1 MHHKKVKI
9 TDSFIITGRGKVYI
23 TNLDFD
29 KYAMNFNSTDTFR
42 CGDKILEIKSV
53 EAILKTDGENR
64 SDYVSFIAKEITP
77 KEFLSKISVKDT
89 STMKAVRRRIKYRFF
104 IRIWQ
109 NIVLKFLVIRD
120 KIFNT

>member
-9 TDSFIITGRGKVYI
+9 ISIFNKVNSGKTMLTDILY
-23 TNLDFD
+23 
-29 KYAMNFNSTDTFR
+29 NSHNKELIKQGDTFR
-42 CGDKILEIKSV
+42 YGENIYEIKSV
-53 EAILKTDGENR
+53 EPIDVKGGAMIGLLVK
-64 SDYVSFIAKEITP
+64 KITP
-77 KEFLSKISVKDT
+77 KEFLSKIAVKDT

-120 KIFNT
+120 KIFSN